1 MRKIVGIAIGFMLI
15 FSSLSFAAG
24 IEIGGVVLGGYR
36 QGRPL
41 VTGQDT
47 PYSSMD
53 DDGQLQKG
61 VARSYTAL
69 TTGQYAGTTNIT
81 VNAKTIAM
89 ENQCVQ
95 DNQTG
100 LMWMKYT
107 PDSDIGPDTNGTLY
121 WVDST
126 NHEDVFTFCDQANS
140 ESLSGYTDW
149 RVPNVFELFSIIVED
164 AGIGASFID
173 TTYFQCVSSYYW
185 SSTTY
190 PDDTTRALLVRF
202 DYGHVS
208 YSPKA
213 TGKLFVRLVRG

>member
-61 VARSYTAL
+61 VARSYTSL
-69 TTGQYAGTTNIT
+69 TTGQYSGTTNIT

-107 PDSDIGPDTNGTLY
+107 PDSDVGPDTDGKLY

-126 NHEDVFTFCDQANS
+126 NHEDIFTFCDQANAV
-140 ESLSGYTDW
+140 SLAGHDDW

-164 AGIGASFID
+164 AGIGAPFID

-190 PDDTTRALLVRF
+190 PIDTTYALSVRF
-202 DYGHVS
+202 NYGHV
-208 YSPKA
+208 YYYTK
-213 TGKLFVRLVRG
+213 TTDKNFVRLVRG